1 MVARIMDNP
10 DQNNKLSRLV
20 QSATLVERHEQKSVI
35 LSFSFVFVL
44 MAAYYMLRPVRDALA
59 SDWTN
64 TEISM
69 LWNLQFFLSTAV
81 VLAFGAAVSRIRF
94 KYLVQFVYV
103 FFAASF
109 LVLHFGSGLISDP
122 LMVDKGFYLWVSLFS
137 LFHVSIFWSF
147 MADLYNREQAG
158 RLFAFIAV
166 GASAGALVG
175 PLIAALVV
183 RMLGSDSLVL
193 VASLML
199 LIPVPM
205 VVYLQHLKGTA
216 LHNQSV
222 HADLEEFKIGGSALE
237 GFKDF
242 FSSPYLIAIAG
253 FILLYTAIGSFAYFE
268 QTNLLRGYELDR
280 RTEIL
285 AWLALTV
292 NILTFVLGFFATS
305 RLVTRFGM
313 PVTLAIMPVFMCLA
327 LLVLAFAPILTVLLA
342 LQVARQAGNYGV
354 TRPAREILFT
364 AVSRESRFKAKPV
377 VDVAMYRGGDA
388 IWGMSFAGLTDG
400 LGLTLGVMG
409 AIGAAIAALWATVGV
424 YLGRAFQQRSALQEP
439 DGSAEEALP
448 DSLKSLQPGSLGS
461 SG

>member
-1 MVARIMDNP
+1 MVRIMDKMGK
-10 DQNNKLSRLV
+10 NNKLVRIV
-20 QSATLVERHEQKSVI
+20 QSATLIERHELKSVA

-69 LWNLQFFLSTAV
+69 LWNIQFFLSTAV
-81 VLAFGAAVSRIRF
+81 VLAFGAAVARIRF
-94 KYLVQFVYV
+94 KYLVQLVYV
-103 FFAASF
+103 FFAISF
-109 LVLHFGSGLISDP
+109 LVLHFGSALISDP
-122 LMVDKGFYLWVSLFS
+122 VLVDKGFYLWVSLFS
-137 LFHVSIFWSF
+137 LFHVSVFWSF

-175 PLIAALVV
+175 PLMAALVIRV
-183 RMLGSDSLVL
+183 LGSDALVL

-199 LIPVPM
+199 LIPLPI

-216 LHNQSV
+216 LNNQSV
-222 HADLEEFKIGGSALE
+222 HADLEDFKIGGSALA
-237 GFKDF
+237 GFRDF

-280 RTEIL
+280 RAEIL
-285 AWLALTV
+285 AWLALVV
-292 NILTFVLGFFATS
+292 NVLTFVLGFFATS

-313 PVTLAIMPVFMCLA
+313 SVTLAIMPVFMCLA

-342 LQVARQAGNYGV
+342 LQIARQAGNYGV
-354 TRPAREILFT
+354 TRPAREMLFT
-364 AVSRESRFKAKPV
+364 AVPRESRFKAKPV

-400 LGLTLGVMG
+400 LGLTLGIMG
-409 AIGAAIAALWATVGV
+409 AIGAGLAALWATVGI
-424 YLGRAFQQRSALQEP
+424 YLGRVFQRRSVLQEP
-439 DGSAEEALP
+439 DSSAE
-448 DSLKSLQPGSLGS
+448 KSLRESLQTI
-461 SG
+461 

>member
-1 MVARIMDNP
+1 MDNRGK
-10 DQNNKLSRLV
+10 NNKLARLI
-20 QSATLVERHEQKSVI
+20 QSAALIERNEQKSVT
-35 LSFSFVFVL
+35 LSFCFVFVL

-64 TEISM
+64 SEISM

-81 VLAFGAAVSRIRF
+81 VLLFGLAVSRIRF

-103 FFAASF
+103 FFAVSF
-109 LVLHFGSGLISDP
+109 LVLHLGSGLISDP
-122 LMVDKGFYLWVSLFS
+122 VLVDKGFYLWVSLFS
-137 LFHVSIFWSF
+137 LFHVSVFWSF

-166 GASAGALVG
+166 GASAGALAG

-183 RMLGSDSLVL
+183 RFLGSDSLVL

-205 VVYLQHLKGTA
+205 VVYLQHLKGAA
-216 LHNQSV
+216 LNNQAV
-222 HADLEEFKIGGSALE
+222 QAELEEFKIGGSALA
-237 GFKDF
+237 GFRDF
-242 FSSPYLIAIAG
+242 FSSPYLIGIAA

-280 RTEIL
+280 RAEIL
-285 AWLALTV
+285 AWLALVV

-327 LLVLAFAPILTVLLA
+327 LLVLAFAPILTVLLG
-342 LQVARQAGNYGV
+342 LQIARQAGNYGV
-354 TRPAREILFT
+354 TRPAREMLFT

-388 IWGMSFAGLTDG
+388 VWGLSFAGLTDG

-409 AIGAAIAALWATVGV
+409 AIGAGLAALWAIVGV
-424 YLGRAFQQRSALQEP
+424 YLGRAFQRKNSGKAI
-439 DGSAEEALP
+439 
-448 DSLKSLQPGSLGS
+448 DSLPETGIQQATQSA
-461 SG
+461 

>member
-1 MVARIMDNP
+1 MDIMHK
-10 DQNNKLSRLV
+10 NNKLTRFV
-20 QSATLVERHEQKSVI
+20 QSATLIERHEQKSVI
-35 LSFSFVFVL
+35 LSFCFVFVL

-59 SDWTN
+59 SDWSN

-69 LWNLQFFLSTAV
+69 LWNIQFFLSAAV
-81 VLAFGAAVSRIRF
+81 VVAFGAAVSRIRF
-94 KYLVQFVYV
+94 KHLVQFVYV

-122 LMVDKGFYLWVSLFS
+122 VLVDKGFYLWVSLFS
-137 LFHVSIFWSF
+137 LFHVSVFWSF

-183 RMLGSDSLVL
+183 RVLGSDSLVL
-193 VASLML
+193 VASVLL
-199 LIPVPM
+199 LIPLPM
-205 VVYLQHLKGTA
+205 VVYLQHLKA
-216 LHNQSV
+216 ASLHNQSV
-222 HADLEEFKIGGSALE
+222 QADLEDFRIGGSALA
-237 GFKDF
+237 GFRDF

-268 QTNLLRGYELDR
+268 QTNLLRGYDLDR
-280 RTEIL
+280 RAEIL
-285 AWLALTV
+285 AWLALVV
-292 NILTFVLGFFATS
+292 NILTFALGFFATS

-354 TRPAREILFT
+354 TRPAREMLFT

-400 LGLTLGVMG
+400 LGLTLGIMG
-409 AIGAAIAALWATVGV
+409 AIGAGLAALWATVGI
-424 YLGRAFQQRSALQEP
+424 YLGRAFQRRTAL
-439 DGSAEEALP
+439 EESESPSERAIK
-448 DSLKSLQPGSLGS
+448 DSLQAV
-461 SG
+461 